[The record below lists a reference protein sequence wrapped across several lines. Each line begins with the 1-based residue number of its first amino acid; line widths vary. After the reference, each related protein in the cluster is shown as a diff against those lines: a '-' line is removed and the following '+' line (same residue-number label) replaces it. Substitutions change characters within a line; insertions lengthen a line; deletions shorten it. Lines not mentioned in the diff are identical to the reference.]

1 MSFDCYSGQ
10 RKRLPSWLKKG
21 IMDTDK
27 TRIVR
32 KLLLDL
38 NLNTVCEGAKCPNK
52 GECYARNTAT
62 FMILGNEC
70 TRDCKFCAV
79 GFNKNPDY
87 DLNEPE
93 NVAIA
98 VKELEL
104 QYVVLTSVTRDD
116 LADGGAG
123 HFARTVLKIKELM
136 PGVLI
141 EVLVP
146 DFKGAVKSV
155 ETVLDSG
162 VDVFNHNVE
171 TVKDLYNKARPQ
183 ADYKRTLELI
193 KYAKEYSTKVIT
205 KSGFMVG
212 LGETDAQILE
222 LCRDLLKHKCDIVTI
237 GQYIQPTKQSLMV
250 EKYYTESEFTIIK
263 EMIQPLGFK
272 KVVAG
277 PLVRSSYNA
286 FDVYMNAITFELR
299 S

>member
-155 ETVLDSG
+155 ETILDSG